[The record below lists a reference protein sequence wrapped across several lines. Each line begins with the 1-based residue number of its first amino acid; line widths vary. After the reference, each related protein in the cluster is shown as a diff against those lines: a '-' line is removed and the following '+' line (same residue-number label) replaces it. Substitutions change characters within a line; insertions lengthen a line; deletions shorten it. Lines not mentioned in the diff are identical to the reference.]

1 MGKTA
6 DVHEAVRRELD
17 FDPLVD
23 AAGIVVVNLRGA
35 VALHGSVPSYRQYLA
50 AGAAARRVAGVGR
63 LDNHLEVV
71 LSDDDYRDDPMLT
84 TAANNALA
92 QTVSVP
98 PGIEAAAR
106 NGILTLTGQVS
117 VGAQRAEAE
126 NAVAGLLGVR
136 GIREKI
142 EIGDPAEPIDV
153 LTHVQDA
160 LDRYALVGDDSLVEI
175 DIDDHRVTLT
185 GNVRTWAE
193 RDAVVDAAWRAP
205 GVSEVRDELSI
216 SR

>member
-6 DVHEAVRRELD
+6 DVHAAVRRELE

-23 AAGIVVVNLRGA
+23 ASDVVVVNLGGA
-35 VALHGSVPSYRQYLA
+35 VALNGSVPNYRQYLA

-63 LDNHLEVV
+63 LDNRLEVV

-92 QTVSVP
+92 QSVTVP

-126 NAVAGLLGVR
+126 NAVAGLVGVR

-142 EIGDPAEPIDV
+142 EIGNPAEPIDV
-153 LTHVQDA
+153 LAHVQDA
-160 LDRYALVGDDSLVEI
+160 LDRYALVDDDSLVEVGI
-175 DIDDHRVTLT
+175 DEHRVTLT
-185 GNVRTWAE
+185 GTVRTWAE

-205 GVSEVRDELSI
+205 GVYDVRDELSI
-216 SR
+216 TR

>member
-6 DVHEAVRRELD
+6 DVHAAVRRELE

-23 AAGIVVVNLRGA
+23 ASDVVVVNLGGA
-35 VALHGSVPSYRQYLA
+35 VAFNGSVPNYRQYLA
-50 AGAAARRVAGVGR
+50 VGAAARRVAGVGR
-63 LDNHLEVV
+63 LDNRLEVV

-92 QTVSVP
+92 QSVTVP

-117 VGAQRAEAE
+117 VGARAEAE
-126 NAVAGLLGVR
+126 NAVAGLVGVR

-142 EIGDPAEPIDV
+142 EIGNPAEPIDV
-153 LTHVQDA
+153 LAYVQDA
-160 LDRYALVGDDSLVEI
+160 LDRYPPRPCGTMRRRSRFDDGVG
-175 DIDDHRVTLT
+175 
-185 GNVRTWAE
+185 G
-193 RDAVVDAAWRAP
+193 
-205 GVSEVRDELSI
+205 SEVGCRPA
-216 SR
+216 R

>member
-6 DVHEAVRRELD
+6 DVHKAVRRELD

-23 AAGIVVVNLRGA
+23 ASDIVVVNLRGA
-35 VALHGSVPSYRQYLA
+35 VALTGSVPNYRQYLA

-92 QTVSVP
+92 QTVTVP
-98 PGIEAAAR
+98 PDIEAVAR

-117 VGAQRAEAE
+117 VGAQRGEAE
-126 NAVAGLLGVR
+126 NAVAGLVGVR

-142 EIGDPAEPIDV
+142 EIGEPTEPVDV
-153 LTHVQDA
+153 LTHVLDA
-160 LDRYALVGDDSLVEI
+160 LDRYAVVDDDSLVEI
-175 DIDDHRVTLT
+175 DIDNHRVTLT
-185 GNVRTWAE
+185 GTVRTWAE

-205 GVSEVRDELSI
+205 GVYDVRDELSI
-216 SR
+216 TR